1 MQIHNCV
8 KFHPYSF
15 CGCQVKNFKKFLV
28 LIQHPWNGPFW
39 VFFGPLL
46 HQILFNFP
54 EIFSRGSIKAEKN
67 SFLQIFRKK
76 QIFAE
81 TRSTQNLP
89 HFNPLFPSEGGQNKK
104 INIFQEYYSHL
115 AIQIWQNQGS
125 ISSPLSR
132 KNMITFCSIW
142 AIFSRKQ
149 GIVTHTRAGI
159 KI

>member
-1 MQIHNCV
+1 M
-8 KFHPYSF
+8 KWP
-15 CGCQVKNFKKFLV
+15 FL
-28 LIQHPWNGPFW
+28 G
-39 VFFGPLL
+39 FFGPLL

-67 SFLQIFRKK
+67 SFLQIFRKNK
-76 QIFAE
+76 FLQKREVPKICPI
-81 TRSTQNLP
+81 STP
-89 HFNPLFPSEGGQNKK
+89 FPSEGGQNKN

-149 GIVTHTRAGI
+149 GIVTHTRARI